1 MLHVASER
9 FLVLTAVVGLQ
20 RDRSDGSRKLEN
32 QKDWLPAIDLP
43 TPHPDDQNNGERNKK
58 LNFSSG

>member
-1 MLHVASER
+1 M
-9 FLVLTAVVGLQ
+9 
-20 RDRSDGSRKLEN
+20 KLEN
-32 QKDWLPAIDLP
+32 QKGWLPAIDLP